1 MTRPRS
7 RAPGHPDPVYRRS
20 RLLLPI
26 LLAAVVSACIGSNTP
41 AAAPPSGSAA
51 PAATVAS
58 DAPSSSPSPSS
69 APSSE
74 AQETA
79 APTPTATPTAE
90 ASAGA
95 SPSEGTAAVEGCTG
109 SDDNRTFWANA
120 AKAMRWPVYC
130 PSLPARWVVVTGSY
144 RSGAIDITYKGSG
157 GPTFQLREGTFC
169 TDADGCVPE
178 GEEFG
183 NAAFGDQTATL
194 LHLSD
199 GRIAAVVDRGEQI
212 SWLAIG
218 DGLDDAQ
225 FAAFTGALIRLD

>member
-1 MTRPRS
+1 MHRLEHACRGPALWRLGPRGH
-7 RAPGHPDPVYRRS
+7 RGIGCTQFGPGF
-20 RLLLPI
+20 
-26 LLAAVVSACIGSNTP
+26 
-41 AAAPPSGSAA
+41 
-51 PAATVAS
+51 
-58 DAPSSSPSPSS
+58 
-69 APSSE
+69 
-74 AQETA
+74 
-79 APTPTATPTAE
+79 
-90 ASAGA
+90 
-95 SPSEGTAAVEGCTG
+95 AVERPAESGPGDGG
-109 SDDNRTFWANA
+109 SDPDSHADGGDQRRRLSVGRCRRGRRLHRQRRQPDVLGERRQGDALA
-120 AKAMRWPVYC
+120 DLC

-144 RSGAIDITYKGSG
+144 RGGAIDITYKGSG
-157 GPTFQLREGTFC
+157 GQTFQLREGTFC

-212 SWLAIG
+212 SWLAFG

>member
-7 RAPGHPDPVYRRS
+7 RAPGHPSPVYRRS

-26 LLAAVVSACIGSNTP
+26 VLAAVVSACIGSNTP
-41 AAAPPSGSAA
+41 AAAPPSA
-51 PAATVAS
+51 
-58 DAPSSSPSPSS
+58 SSPSAAAASGVPSS
-69 APSSE
+69 APSSAPSTE
-74 AQETA
+74 APETA

-90 ASAGA
+90 TSAGA
-95 SPSEGTAAVEGCTG
+95 APSDGAAAVEGCTG

>member
-1 MTRPRS
+1 
-7 RAPGHPDPVYRRS
+7 VYRRS

-41 AAAPPSGSAA
+41 AAAPSSGASS
-51 PAATVAS
+51 PAASIAS
-58 DAPSSSPSPSS
+58 STAPSS
-69 APSSE
+69 APASASAPSSQ
-74 AQETA
+74 APETA

-90 ASAGA
+90 TSAGA
-95 SPSEGTAAVEGCTG
+95 SPSDGAAAVDGCTG
-109 SDDNRTFWANA
+109 SDDNRTFWGNA
-120 AKAMRWPVYC
+120 AKAMSWPVYC

-144 RSGAIDITYKGSG
+144 RSGAIDITYKASG

-169 TDADGCVPE
+169 TDADGCVPA

-199 GRIAAVVDRGEQI
+199 GRIAAVVDRGERI

>member
-1 MTRPRS
+1 M
-7 RAPGHPDPVYRRS
+7 
-20 RLLLPI
+20 
-26 LLAAVVSACIGSNTP
+26 VSACIGSSTP
-41 AAAPPSGSAA
+41 AVAPPSGASA
-51 PAATVAS
+51 PAATAAS
-58 DAPSSSPSPSS
+58 GAPSSAPASPSS
-69 APSSE
+69 APPSL
-74 AQETA
+74 APETA
-79 APTPTATPTAE
+79 APTPTATPTAGI
-90 ASAGA
+90 SAGA
-95 SPSEGTAAVEGCTG
+95 SPSEGAAAVDGCTG
-109 SDDNRTFWANA
+109 SDDNRMFWANA
-120 AKAMRWPVYC
+120 AKAMRWPIYC

-144 RSGAIDITYKGSG
+144 RGGAIDITYKGSG

-212 SWLAIG
+212 SWLAFG

>member
-41 AAAPPSGSAA
+41 AAAPTSGASS
-51 PAATVAS
+51 PAATAAAS
-58 DAPSSSPSPSS
+58 GAPSSGQASPSS
-69 APSSE
+69 LAP
-74 AQETA
+74 ETA
-79 APTPTATPTAE
+79 APTPTATPTAGT
-90 ASAGA
+90 SAGA
-95 SPSEGTAAVEGCTG
+95 SPSEGAAAVDGCTG
-109 SDDNRTFWANA
+109 SDDNRTFWGNA

-144 RSGAIDITYKGSG
+144 RGGAIDITYKGPG
-157 GPTFQLREGTFC
+157 GPTLQLLEGTFC
-169 TDADGCVPE
+169 TDADGCVPD

-199 GRIAAVVDRGEQI
+199 GRIAAVVDRGESI

-218 DGLDDAQ
+218 DGLDDAE